1 MMGGERA
8 TASGDKK
15 DFKGFNIFIFLIFIF
30 VFCMLSCIPKVHLI
44 RYMRN
49 STTFIIAVFLGVLT
63 ILNFMLYCSVFK
75 NFNFGGV

>member
-44 RYMRN
+44 KYIGN
-49 STTFIIAVFLGVLT
+49 STTFINAGFLGVLT
-63 ILNFMLYCSVFK
+63 FIFFMLL
-75 NFNFGGV
+75 